1 MSVRFTCLSRQ
12 NNIWEREEVTSLAN
26 SWELNSQKI
35 VRRATFTAHQNWM
48 QHRIKSLII
57 IKTFFWDCWKERSG
71 GLPPLNHC
79 NNTWNKRRFCSLC
92 NDIIEG
98 IMQLLIEFYNA
109 NTTLRDEVS
118 TLKPKYHPVKT
129 LRTSVT
135 IKFGDHQK
143 MSYFNF
149 SRQKWSTR
157 RSQNWKTETF
167 LRYFHTMWG

>member
-1 MSVRFTCLSRQ
+1 M
-12 NNIWEREEVTSLAN
+12 AN

-71 GLPPLNHC
+71 VLPPLNHC

>member
-12 NNIWEREEVTSLAN
+12 NNTREREEVTSLAN

-71 GLPPLNHC
+71 VLPPLNHC

-92 NDIIEG
+92 NNIIEG

-109 NTTLRDEVS
+109 NTTIRDEVS
-118 TLKPKYHPVKT
+118 TLKPKYHLLKT
-129 LRTSVT
+129 LWTSVT
-135 IKFGDHQK
+135 MCLKSYFKNVSFQFPRQK
-143 MSYFNF
+143 MAPDDSELKIKN
-149 SRQKWSTR
+149 
-157 RSQNWKTETF
+157 N
-167 LRYFHTMWG
+167 LAML